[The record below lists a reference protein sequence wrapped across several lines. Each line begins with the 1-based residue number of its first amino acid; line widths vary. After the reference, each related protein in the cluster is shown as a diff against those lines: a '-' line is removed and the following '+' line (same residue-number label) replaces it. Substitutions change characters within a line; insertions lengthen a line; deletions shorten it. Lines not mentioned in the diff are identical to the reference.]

1 MDTSKINLLVI
12 DGDNIVRIAELP
24 VQAEG
29 APVRVKS
36 LKGGKFLLV
45 RGTNEPAPEN
55 IVVKRDGDDL
65 MIFTQEEDDTA
76 EIIIEDFYT
85 QQGMLYGMLLRFFCG
100 YDKHAGNVGKMKR
113 KR

>member
-36 LKGGKFLLV
+36 LKGVKFLLV

-55 IVVKRDGDDL
+55 IVVKRDGEDL
-65 MIFTQEEDDTA
+65 MIFTQE
-76 EIIIEDFYT
+76 
-85 QQGMLYGMLLRFFCG
+85 
-100 YDKHAGNVGKMKR
+100 
-113 KR
+113 